1 MSDVVPDRRDII
13 SRRSS
18 VDVIPQELS
27 REIVLAGAARISG
40 WVGRRQRYLS
50 DRVHAAGDAVAR
62 QHGWT
67 VTATTGRFGFGARIY
82 RDPRF
87 DDRRQQ
93 LSLRGQAAAMPPV
106 RRRSGRP
113 KIRRARD

>member
-1 MSDVVPDRRDII
+1 MTDITI
-13 SRRSS
+13 HTR
-18 VDVIPQELS
+18 
-27 REIVLAGAARISG
+27 AGIAARISG
-40 WVGRRQRYLS
+40 WVGRRQRDVS

-67 VTATTGRFGFGARIY
+67 VTATTGRFGFGVRIY

-93 LSLRGQAAAMPPV
+93 LSLRRQAAAVPPV

-113 KIRRARD
+113 KIRRACD